1 MDDRRRGTLLA
12 LAAYGFW
19 GLFPL
24 YLRALPKMP
33 ALELVSHRILWSLLF
48 LAVFFL
54 VRREGFAWLLSLRD
68 PAVRRSHLLSSLLIA
83 TNWLVYVWAVAAGRV
98 VECSLG
104 YFINPLVSIGLG
116 VFVLGERLRPFQW
129 AAVSLAAAAIVWL
142 SVTTG
147 VFPWL
152 SLLLAFS
159 FGAYGLVK
167 KQAPVAGVQGLA
179 LETLLLLPFA
189 LLVLGR
195 AELSGHGQF
204 LSNSGVG
211 MILIAS
217 TGLATT
223 LPLLAFAGAAR
234 RIPLSQV
241 GFLQYITPTMQ
252 FLVGVFVFH
261 EAFGPAKF
269 LGFGLIWTAL
279 ALLLLEGLWS
289 RSRA

>member
-1 MDDRRRGTLLA
+1 MLA

-48 LAVFFL
+48 LVAFFL
-54 VRREGFAWLLSLRD
+54 ARREGLRWLLSLRD

-83 TNWLVYVWAVAAGRV
+83 INWLVYVWAVAAGRV

-142 SVTTG
+142 SVSTDA
-147 VFPWL
+147 FPWL

-159 FGAYGLVK
+159 FGSYGLVK

-179 LETLLLLPFA
+179 LETLLLFPFA

-195 AELSGHGQF
+195 SELSGHGQF

-211 MILIAS
+211 MALIAS

-234 RIPLSQV
+234 SIPLSQV

-261 EAFGPAKF
+261 EAFGPARL
-269 LGFGLIWTAL
+269 LGFGLVWIAL
-279 ALLLLEGLWS
+279 GLLAAESLWV
-289 RSRA
+289 RLRR